1 MVTLLLRLA
10 GPLQAWGTDS
20 KFETRN
26 TKREPSKSGVIGM
39 IAAAMGRARTD
50 SIVDLVSLKFGVRID
65 QKGTILKDFH
75 TAHHP
80 TDKKL
85 VYITNRYY
93 LENGCF
99 LVGLEGDENTLE
111 EIDKAIKH
119 PFFPPFLG
127 RRSCPPSGQI
137 SLGLRDKKLRDA
149 LEDEPWQASE
159 WYRKQ
164 APRKVLLEIV
174 CDSTPESTSMLA
186 RDSPVNFSQERRI
199 YNFRG
204 TERTLIGSAIN
215 NDDSRQKMLGS
226 NNLDAIAEVMRE
238 IE

>member
-26 TKREPSKSGVIGM
+26 TQREPSKSAIIGM
-39 IAAAMGRARTD
+39 IAAAMGHGRNESLA
-50 SIVDLVSLKFGVRID
+50 DLVALKYGVRID
-65 QKGTILKDFH
+65 QKGTVLKDFH
-75 TAHHP
+75 TAHHS

-99 LVGLEGDENTLE
+99 LVGLEGDEHTLG
-111 EIDKAIKH
+111 EIDKAIKK

-127 RRSCPPSGQI
+127 RRSCPPSGKI
-137 SLGLRDKKLRDA
+137 SLGLRDKGLHEA
-149 LEDEPWQASE
+149 LEEEPWQASE
-159 WYRKQ
+159 WYRKN

-174 CDSTPESTSMLA
+174 RDSVPGDTSMLV
-186 RDSPVNFSQERRI
+186 RDSPISFSQDRRM

-204 TERTLIGSAIN
+204 IERFIIGKIID
-215 NDDSRQKMLGS
+215 NDDSRQKVLEN
-226 NNLDAIAEVMRE
+226 NNLDAISEVTKE
-238 IE
+238 DE

>member
-26 TKREPSKSGVIGM
+26 TQREPSKSGVIGM
-39 IAAAMGRARTD
+39 IAAAMGRGRD
-50 SIVDLVSLKFGVRID
+50 ESIADLTALKYGVRVD
-65 QKGTILKDFH
+65 QKGTVLKDFH

-99 LVGLEGDENTLE
+99 LVGLEGDEHTLE
-111 EIDKAIKH
+111 EIDKAIKQ

-127 RRSCPPSGQI
+127 RRSCPPSGKV
-137 SLGLRDKKLRDA
+137 SLGLRDKGLHDA
-149 LEDEPWQASE
+149 LENEPWQASK

-174 CDSTPESTSMLA
+174 RDSAPGDTSMLV
-186 RDSPVNFSQERRI
+186 RDSPVSFSQERRM

-204 TERTLIGSAIN
+204 TERILIGNAIEN
-215 NDDSRQKMLGS
+215 EDSRQKVFES
-226 NNLDAIAEVMRE
+226 NNLDAIAEVTKGDE
-238 IE
+238 